1 MGRCRQEPPA
11 AANRHVYEI
20 LKNMHFVMLLPLIAI
35 PGLYQDRGQVKVGG
49 PSFHTCNHSGFYA
62 ASSLS
67 NLWSYLQ
74 M

>member
-1 MGRCRQEPPA
+1 MGRRRQEPPA

-20 LKNMHFVMLLPLIAI
+20 LKNMHSVMLLPLVAI
-35 PGLYQDRGQVKVGG
+35 PGLYQDRGQVKFGG
-49 PSFHTCNHSGFYA
+49 LSFHIYNHRGFYA